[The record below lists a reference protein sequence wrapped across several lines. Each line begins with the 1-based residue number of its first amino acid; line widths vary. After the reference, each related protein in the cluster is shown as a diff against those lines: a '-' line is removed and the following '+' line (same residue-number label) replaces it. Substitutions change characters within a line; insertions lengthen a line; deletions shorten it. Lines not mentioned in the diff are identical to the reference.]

1 MQLRMV
7 VVSLLGSMAVLATG
21 GTGVAAAQS
30 DSPNLSASSGSHGS
44 QLSRQDQK
52 FIIQNAQTDLAE
64 ITTGKLAAQRG
75 TTESVRQA
83 GQMFMSDH
91 RQVLS
96 KLQGVARSV
105 KVTLPTSPNAMQKR
119 MARKEMNASG
129 PAFDKLYI
137 HNEIMGHQMSITQTR
152 QEIRSGSNQQVLRRA
167 KVSGLCFV

>member
-1 MQLRMV
+1 
-7 VVSLLGSMAVLATG
+7 
-21 GTGVAAAQS
+21 
-30 DSPNLSASSGSHGS
+30 
-44 QLSRQDQK
+44 
-52 FIIQNAQTDLAE
+52 
-64 ITTGKLAAQRG
+64 
-75 TTESVRQA
+75 
-83 GQMFMSDH
+83 MFMSDH